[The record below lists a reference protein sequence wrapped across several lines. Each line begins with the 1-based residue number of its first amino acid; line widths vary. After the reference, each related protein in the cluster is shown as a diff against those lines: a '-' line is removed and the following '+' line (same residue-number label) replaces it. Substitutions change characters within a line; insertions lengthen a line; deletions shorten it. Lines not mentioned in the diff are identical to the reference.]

1 MTTKPLTTRKVEALL
16 ASDRHPI
23 LTPPTLFSLFIN
35 RTDRRENTVSY
46 KDSNKKK
53 QKKTIQTGLYRINLI
68 TANTDAKE
76 IKTSMHFHIPP
87 VRVVLPVI
95 RVWRQLEVP

>member
-53 QKKTIQTGLYRINLI
+53 KKNYIQTGLYRINLI

>member
-1 MTTKPLTTRKVEALL
+1 MTTKPLTTRKVEALS

-53 QKKTIQTGLYRINLI
+53 NYIQTGLYRINLI

>member
-1 MTTKPLTTRKVEALL
+1 MTTKPLTTRKAEALL

-46 KDSNKKK
+46 KDSNKNY
-53 QKKTIQTGLYRINLI
+53 IQTGLYRINLI

>member
-46 KDSNKKK
+46 KDSNKNY
-53 QKKTIQTGLYRINLI
+53 IQTGLYRINLI

-87 VRVVLPVI
+87 VRVALPVI

>member
-23 LTPPTLFSLFIN
+23 LTPPTLFSLLTGQTGVKIQFHIK
-35 RTDRRENTVSY
+35 TAT
-46 KDSNKKK
+46 KKK
-53 QKKTIQTGLYRINLI
+53 ENYIQTGLYRINLI

>member
-46 KDSNKKK
+46 KDSNKNY
-53 QKKTIQTGLYRINLI
+53 IQTGLYRINLI

>member
-46 KDSNKKK
+46 KDSKKK
-53 QKKTIQTGLYRINLI
+53 KNYIQTGLYRINLI

>member
-23 LTPPTLFSLFIN
+23 LTPPTLFIN

-46 KDSNKKK
+46 KDINY
-53 QKKTIQTGLYRINLI
+53 IQTGLYRINLI

-76 IKTSMHFHIPP
+76 IKTSMHFHILP
-87 VRVVLPVI
+87 VRVVLSVI